1 MILPLPALDH
11 VVVNARDNL
20 PGAAECYR
28 RLGFHLTPLGR
39 HTIGSMNH
47 LAIFA
52 SDYLELVGFEAGSAA
67 ARGDL
72 LRSPAG
78 LDGLVFATEDAD
90 AVHGAMASAGVATG
104 DVGAFSRPVE
114 LASGAED
121 ASFRVVR
128 LTQEAMPYG
137 RVYFCQHLTRR
148 LVWRD
153 EWRHHP
159 NGVVG
164 VARAVIAAVDPDG
177 TAELYRRMFGAAAV
191 RPAEGGFSLVVGL
204 SRFDILTP
212 AAVDAA
218 FGAAAPAM
226 AGQPVRMAALTFRTL
241 SLAQAG
247 RALTAGGVS
256 CLERPDR
263 ILVAAADAFGAT
275 LEFVA

>member
-1 MILPLPALDH
+1 MTQPLPALDH
-11 VVVNARDNL
+11 VVVNARENL
-20 PGAAECYR
+20 AGAAACYR

-52 SDYLELVGFEAGSAA
+52 ADYLELVGFEAGSAG

-90 AVHGAMASAGVATG
+90 AVHAAMAAAGVATG
-104 DVGAFSRPVE
+104 EVGAFSRPVE
-114 LASGAED
+114 LSSGTAE
-121 ASFRVVR
+121 AAFRVVR
-128 LTQEAMPYG
+128 LTPEAVPYG
-137 RVYFCQHLTRR
+137 RVYFCQHMTRP

-164 VARAVIAAVDPDG
+164 VARAVIAAVDPDA
-177 TAELYRRMFGAAAV
+177 TAELYRRMFGAVAV
-191 RPAEGGFSLVVGL
+191 RPTEGGFSLVVGL
-204 SRFDILTP
+204 GRFDILSP
-212 AAVDAA
+212 AAIDTQ
-218 FGAAAPAM
+218 FGTAAPAM
-226 AGQPVRMAALTFRTL
+226 DRQPVRMTALTFRTL
-241 SLAQAG
+241 SLAQTAT
-247 RALTAGGVS
+247 ALTAGGIS
-256 CLERPDR
+256 FHQRPDR
-263 ILVAAADAFGAT
+263 ILVAAADAFGAA